1 MEVVS
6 VMYSVLENLKT
17 ALSTEP
23 SGRAYNQYVD
33 VIGVAGVLEP
43 AEGADVVPAVDPG
56 GEERIYIII

>member
-1 MEVVS
+1 MVG
-6 VMYSVLENLKT
+6 VMYSVLKNLKT
-17 ALSTEP
+17 PLSIEP

-56 GEERIYIII
+56 GEARNIYDI

>member
-43 AEGADVVPAVDPG
+43 AEAQIWYQPLTLGVKQG
-56 GEERIYIII
+56 I